1 MKHFPIGMIGAG
13 GIAISQHLPNLQKIE
28 GVEFVAVANR
38 SLESSR
44 KVAEAFGFAKAYEHW
59 KEVVDDPAVHII
71 FNCTPPYMHK
81 EISCYALSKGKHV
94 FCQARMAMNLAEAEE
109 MLEADR
115 NTKLTT
121 MLCPPPTY
129 MAVEPFVMQYL
140 AEGHLGEI
148 RHIMLHHATSSLNDP
163 EKPLHWRQRQ
173 DLQGINLLEVGIMGE
188 VLNRWF
194 GPLSHLSALGKT
206 WVNERP
212 ADLDGKSKVDLP
224 DSVTVI
230 GQFKIG
236 ATFTALFTGAVNT
249 VACSLTI
256 HGSKGTLRC
265 IQGEP
270 FVFVQTS
277 EGERRI
283 DIPEDLVGKW
293 EVEKQFLR
301 AVADGKKGAP
311 SFEEGVRYM
320 RFTQAITDSMEQGMR
335 PVQL

>member
-1 MKHFPIGMIGAG
+1 MKQFPIGMIGAG
-13 GIAISQHLPNLQKIE
+13 AIAVSRHLPNLQKIE

-38 SLESSR
+38 NLESSR
-44 KVAEAFGFAKAYEHW
+44 KVAEAFGFAKVYEHW
-59 KEVVDDPAVHII
+59 KEVVDDPEVRII

-81 EISCYALSKGKHV
+81 EISCYALAKGKHV

-115 NTKLTT
+115 STELTT

-129 MAVEPFVMQYL
+129 MAVEPFVMQYM
-140 AEGHLGEI
+140 EDGHLGDI
-148 RHIMLHHATSSLNDP
+148 RHIVLHHATSSLNDAD
-163 EKPLHWRQRQ
+163 KPLHWRQRS
-173 DLQGINLLEVGIMGE
+173 DLQGINLLDVGIMGE

-194 GPLSHLSALGKT
+194 GPVSHLSAIGKT
-206 WVNERP
+206 WVTERP
-212 ADLDGKSKVDLP
+212 ADRDGRSMVELP

-230 GQFKIG
+230 GQFKTG
-236 ATFTALFTGAVNT
+236 ATLTALFTGAAAAD
-249 VACSLTI
+249 ACSLTI

-265 IQGEP
+265 MAGEP
-270 FVFVQTS
+270 YVALQTS

-283 DIPEDLVGKW
+283 DIPEELLGKW
-293 EVEKQFLR
+293 EVEKQFLQS
-301 AVADGKKGAP
+301 VADGKKGAP

-320 RFTQAITDSMEQGMR
+320 RFTQAITDSMAQGMR